1 MEEATA
7 STLGVAVAIACSLLN
22 GTSFVVQ
29 KMGIG
34 RAQRA
39 GHSCLREWLWWVGTL
54 TMALGQAGNFVAYN
68 LAPATLVTPLGAFG
82 IPFGAVLASWLLGE
96 RLSPLGKLGCV
107 LCCVG
112 CIEIIIHTPKASEVQ
127 RLAELEDRLT
137 DPVFWAYVA
146 LVLLVLL
153 TLVLRAASPAGSS
166 DALVPI
172 AICSLFGSFTV
183 PSAKGLGL
191 AVSELLPSA
200 APPSTPHA
208 PQLALAAAAVLTV
221 SLPAQ
226 LRYLTCALAAS
237 SSATVVPV
245 YYAGFTVS
253 VTAASSVLFREW
265 AGASAVA
272 ALGAACGFVTVC
284 AGVVLVEAYRD
295 GSPPLPCQPPP
306 KRD

>member
-1 MEEATA
+1 VPAACAAAT
-7 STLGVAVAIACSLLN
+7 V
-22 GTSFVVQ
+22 
-29 KMGIG
+29 
-34 RAQRA
+34 R
-39 GHSCLREWLWWVGTL
+39 
-54 TMALGQAGNFVAYN
+54 
-68 LAPATLVTPLGAFG
+68 
-82 IPFGAVLASWLLGE
+82 AVLASWLLGE

-112 CIEIIIHTPKASEVQ
+112 CIEIIIHTPKGSEVK

-137 DPVFWAYVA
+137 DPVFWVYVA
-146 LVLLVLL
+146 LVLLALL
-153 TLVLRAASPAGSS
+153 ALVRAAASPAGSS

-200 APPSTPHA
+200 APPGAPHA
-208 PQLALAAAAVLTV
+208 TRLALAAAAVLAV

-226 LRYLTCALAAS
+226 LRYLTRALAVS

-295 GSPPLPCQPPP
+295 GDPPFATPAATKARLTLGGSDDGPIWPISPPWT
-306 KRD
+306 RDAQWPRAVPVSRGSGQGCSRSCHL